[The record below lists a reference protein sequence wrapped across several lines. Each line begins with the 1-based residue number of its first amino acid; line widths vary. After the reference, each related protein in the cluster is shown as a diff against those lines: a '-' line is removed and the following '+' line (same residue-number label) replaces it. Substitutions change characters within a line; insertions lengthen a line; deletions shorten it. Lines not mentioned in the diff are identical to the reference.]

1 MTMIMLTENLT
12 MKITMI
18 NMMMKNMRQ
27 LERDK
32 QVIF

>member
-1 MTMIMLTENLT
+1 MTMIMLTENLA